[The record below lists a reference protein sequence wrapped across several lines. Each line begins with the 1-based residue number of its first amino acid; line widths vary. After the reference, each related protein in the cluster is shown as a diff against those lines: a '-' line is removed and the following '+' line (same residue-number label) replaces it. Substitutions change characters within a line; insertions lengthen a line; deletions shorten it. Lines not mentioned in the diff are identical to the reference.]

1 MKIKAGI
8 IGASGYAG
16 YELIKI
22 LKKHPKVDLKIL
34 NSRTYAGKTVKSIYS
49 DFNDSKLK
57 FTDVGLDE
65 LSSLDVVFLTVP
77 NGVAMRIAPKLK
89 CKVIDLSA
97 DYRYNNKNIYE
108 KIYGIK
114 HIDRKAKAI
123 YGLPELFRRDIKK
136 AKVIGNP
143 GCYATAS
150 ILAALPIQK
159 YCKYIVFDCKSGY
172 SGAGVKLTYNNDP
185 KNYIDNIIAYK
196 LSAHRHKSEIEQFIK
211 TKLSFTPHVIP
222 AFRGIMCTMH
232 AILNKKI
239 DNNKIKNIYKSYYK
253 KEPFIKIMEDKTPEL
268 HDVQN
273 TNYCC
278 IGGFE
283 VDDNNQLVVVSTID
297 NLIKGAAGQAVQNM
311 NIMFGIEEKEGL
323 SFSAYPLKKN

>member
-1 MKIKAGI
+1 MKIAAGI

-22 LKKHPKVDLKIL
+22 LKKHPKVDLKAL
-34 NSRTYAGKTVKSIYS
+34 NSRTYAGKTVKSAYK
-49 DFNDSKLK
+49 DFKDSKLK
-57 FTDVGLDE
+57 FTNSPLNE
-65 LSSLDVVFLTVP
+65 INKLDVVFLAVP
-77 NGVAMRIAPKLK
+77 NGTAMNLVPKLK

-97 DYRYNNKNIYE
+97 DYRYKNTGIYE

-114 HIDRKAKAI
+114 HIDKKSKYA
-123 YGLPELFRRDIKK
+123 YGLPELLRKDIKK

-172 SGAGVKLTYNNDP
+172 SGAGVNPGYNNDP
-185 KNYIDNIIAYK
+185 KNYTDNIIAYK
-196 LSAHRHKSEIEQFIK
+196 LSSHRHKSEIEQFIK

-222 AFRGIMCTMH
+222 TFRGIMCTMH

-239 DNNKIKNIYKSYYK
+239 GSNKIKNICKNYYK
-253 KEPFIKIMEDKTPEL
+253 NEPFIKIMEDKIPEL

-283 VDDNNQLVVVSTID
+283 IDDNNQLVVVSTID
-297 NLIKGAAGQAVQNM
+297 NLIKGASGQAVQNM
-311 NIMFGIEEKEGL
+311 NIMFGFDEKEGL
-323 SFSAYPLKKN
+323 E